1 MKCRK
6 SINSDTYNLPE
17 ILSAVSSSI
26 VVLLKENNA
35 KNLRNTTRT
44 DSTNL
49 KQGPKSFLD
58 LKQYKHIQLFK
69 KLMCQ
74 TKCSKK
80 MWRHRKYKDDKKKEK
95 IEN

>member
-6 SINSDTYNLPE
+6 SIKSDTYNLPE

-35 KNLRNTTRT
+35 KNLRNITRT

-58 LKQYKHIQLFK
+58 LKQFKHVQLFK
-69 KLMCQ
+69 KIK
-74 TKCSKK
+74 KCSKK
-80 MWRHRKYKDDKKKEK
+80 IKKKK
-95 IEN
+95 CGDIVNIKMMKKGEN